1 MITKKYAADPEK
13 RVIRIINLRAV
24 WTHEFIPTA

>member
-1 MITKKYAADPEK
+1 MKTKKYAADPEK
-13 RVIRIINLRAV
+13 RVIHKINLRAV